1 MTSVYEA
8 VTVTPLALPDVGEVH
23 VTKVPA
29 AAVLTPA
36 IRARAA
42 RILTGFNDMLVGGWL
57 EEVTTPVDRPCWIR
71 ANFLKPGSMIS

>member
-1 MTSVYEA
+1 
-8 VTVTPLALPDVGEVH
+8 VTPLALPDVGEVH

-57 EEVTTPVDRPCWIR
+57 EEITTPVDRYCRIR
-71 ANFLKPGSMIS
+71 TNLLKPGFIIS